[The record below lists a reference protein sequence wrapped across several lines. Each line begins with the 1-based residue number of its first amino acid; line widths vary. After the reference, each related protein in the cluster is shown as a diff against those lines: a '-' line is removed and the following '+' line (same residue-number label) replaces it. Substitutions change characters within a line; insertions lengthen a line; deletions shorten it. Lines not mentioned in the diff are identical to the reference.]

1 MFKIAEK
8 FPLNAAKT
16 IFRVSIEA
24 PLIAK
29 SAKPGQFAIFRLDEY
44 GERFPLTIADYDPE
58 VGTVSFNFQPAGK
71 STQMFSLMEPGDY
84 IADIVGPLGRPA
96 EIDPNAKR
104 VCVVGGGTGCAINS
118 PVAKELKRLGIG
130 VDMIC
135 GFRSKDI
142 VIMEDEFRA
151 ACDHLYLTTDDGSYG
166 EHGFVTVK
174 LQQLLESGRQYDE
187 VLAIGPIPMM
197 KFVSKTTEPFGVK
210 TIVSLNPI
218 MVDGTGM
225 CGGCRVT
232 VGGETKFACVDGP
245 DFDGHQV
252 DYAELMSRNGVYRDR
267 EAQVAK
273 EHVCRMEAMGKA
285 LI

>member
-8 FPLNAAKT
+8 YPLNTSKT

-29 SAKPGQFAIFRLDEY
+29 SAQPGQFAIFRLDEY

-71 STQMFSLMEPGDY
+71 STQMFSLMEPGDS

-104 VCVVGGGTGCAINS
+104 VCVVGGGTGCAINY

-151 ACDHLYLTTDDGSYG
+151 ACDNLYICTDNASYG
-166 EHGFVTVK
+166 
-174 LQQLLESGRQYDE
+174 
-187 VLAIGPIPMM
+187 
-197 KFVSKTTEPFGVK
+197 
-210 TIVSLNPI
+210 
-218 MVDGTGM
+218 
-225 CGGCRVT
+225 
-232 VGGETKFACVDGP
+232 
-245 DFDGHQV
+245 
-252 DYAELMSRNGVYRDR
+252 
-267 EAQVAK
+267 
-273 EHVCRMEAMGKA
+273 
-285 LI
+285 

>member
-1 MFKIAEK
+1 MERRMKMFKIAEK
-8 FPLNAAKT
+8 FPLNTSQT

-71 STQMFSLMEPGDY
+71 STQMFSLMEPGDF

-104 VCVVGGGTGCAINS
+104 VCVVGGGTGCAINY

-151 ACDHLYLTTDDGSYG
+151 ACDNLYITTDDGTYG
-166 EHGFVTVK
+166 EAGFVTNK
-174 LQQLLESGRQYDE
+174 LKELIESGVQYDS
-187 VLAIGPIPMM
+187 VLTCGPIVMM
-197 KFVSKTTEPFGVK
+197 KNVAEVTRPYGIKTNA
-210 TIVSLNPI
+210 SLNPI
-218 MVDGTGM
+218 MIDGTGM
-225 CGGCRVT
+225 CGGCRLSVA
-232 VGGETKFACVDGP
+232 GERKFACVDGP
-245 DFDGHQV
+245 EFDAHL
-252 DYAELMSRNGVYRDR
+252 AASAAASTSPASLRAWRRTPPS
-267 EAQVAK
+267 A
-273 EHVCRMEAMGKA
+273 
-285 LI
+285 